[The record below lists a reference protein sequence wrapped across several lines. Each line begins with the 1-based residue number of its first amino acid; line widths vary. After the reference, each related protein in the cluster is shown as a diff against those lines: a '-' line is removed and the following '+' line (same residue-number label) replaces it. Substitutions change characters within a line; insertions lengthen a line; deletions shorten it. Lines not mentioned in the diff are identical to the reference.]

1 MPAWI
6 ANKLMALLWV
16 HSAERACGSPVAQ
29 DSAGGVGLLAGFC
42 FGSRNDLRR
51 KRNPAGRRAMTP
63 FIIGHHR
70 AASSVVMCP
79 RYALFGLVARLRLPL
94 PTFGGTAPDRAG
106 RPHGTRGATP
116 HPKDDVTVA
125 GVCCWSM
132 LPRRQRSQPP
142 SHEARDL
149 NLPVEPGV
157 RQGRDALVRSTMLLQ
172 ELLP

>member
-1 MPAWI
+1 M
-6 ANKLMALLWV
+6 
-16 HSAERACGSPVAQ
+16 
-29 DSAGGVGLLAGFC
+29 
-42 FGSRNDLRR
+42 
-51 KRNPAGRRAMTP
+51 
-63 FIIGHHR
+63 
-70 AASSVVMCP
+70 
-79 RYALFGLVARLRLPL
+79 
-94 PTFGGTAPDRAG
+94 
-106 RPHGTRGATP
+106 
-116 HPKDDVTVA
+116 PKDDVTVA